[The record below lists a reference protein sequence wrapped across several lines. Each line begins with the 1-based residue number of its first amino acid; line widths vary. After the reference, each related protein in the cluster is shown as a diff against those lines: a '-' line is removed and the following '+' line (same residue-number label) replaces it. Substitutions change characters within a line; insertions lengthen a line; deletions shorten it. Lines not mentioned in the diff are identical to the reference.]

1 MKTRPPSLRYLGAAL
16 LFSICALG
24 AEAKDRQG
32 DPSTFT
38 WNPELST
45 SGPVVVAV
53 SLKNQQAAV
62 YRNGIKIGACLVSTG
77 KPGHETPTGVF
88 HILNKDADHHSST
101 YNNASMPFSERLT
114 WGGVALHAGSLPG
127 YPSSHG
133 CIHLPYEFSR
143 KLFSITN
150 VGTTVVITNDSPD
163 IHVSNGHHVH
173 FRPGDRAEII
183 WQPEASVSGPVSLLY
198 SSADE
203 RLYVIRG
210 GLTIG
215 ECPVKA
221 KSGFFSN
228 KISGTSSFL
237 FAGWTDDSVGGRES
251 STPNWVHIGGS
262 KGNHAEPMDEW
273 FEIDPRFEHLLHGI
287 LVHGTNLVLTDEPV
301 TKKTRSNPGFNV
313 MSGPEVEK
321 ALKQPATKEK

>member
-1 MKTRPPSLRYLGAAL
+1 MKTRHHPVRQLGTAL
-16 LFSICALG
+16 LFSICAL
-24 AEAKDRQG
+24 AANAKDRQG

-38 WNPELST
+38 WSPELST

-62 YRNGIKIGACLVSTG
+62 FRNGIKIGSCLVSTG

-143 KLFSITN
+143 KLFTITN
-150 VGTTVVITNDSPD
+150 VGTTVVVTNDTPD

-173 FRPGDRAEII
+173 FRPGDRADII
-183 WQPEASVSGPVSLLY
+183 WQPEASLSGPVSLLY
-198 SSADE
+198 SSADK

-210 GLTIG
+210 GVTIG

-228 KISGTSSFL
+228 KISGTSAFL
-237 FAGWTDDSVGGRES
+237 FAGWTKDSVGSRDA
-251 STPNWVHIGGS
+251 STPNWIHIGGA
-262 KGNHAEPMDEW
+262 KANHAEPMDEW
-273 FEIDPRFEHLLHGI
+273 FAIDPRFEFLLHGI
-287 LVHGTNLVLTDEPV
+287 LVHGTNLVLTDQAV
-301 TKKTRSNPGFNV
+301 TKKTRSDPGFSV
-313 MSGPEVEK
+313 MAGPKEEK
-321 ALKQPATKEK
+321 ALREPATKPK